1 MFKVDSGLVLVGEI
15 SCTWKSGWISVKTYV
30 TGFSL
35 EWKTLFYV
43 ESYWKR
49 LYPCCRCQNSRR
61 FSWSHAEI
69 VYISQFV
76 SGSINVC
83 LEWHTTIFEREKVCN
98 LQYYVSRTHGIF
110 TWPTVFAK
118 HSIYL
123 PDRTARNTVSHNAM
137 LFPLTNELET
147 SAAIFLIAIMLHYLI
162 EPTGFD
168 SQMFKM
174 WSIMF

>member
-49 LYPCCRCQNSRR
+49 LYPCSRCQNSRR

-83 LEWHTTIFEREKVCN
+83 LEWHTTTVYSKEKKYAICN
-98 LQYYVSRTHGIF
+98 IMFPVHMEYLHDLL
-110 TWPTVFAK
+110 
-118 HSIYL
+118 YL
-123 PDRTARNTVSHNAM
+123 PNIQFIYQIALQGIRYPTMQCHFHWQMNWKHQLQFFS
-137 LFPLTNELET
+137 FP
-147 SAAIFLIAIMLHYLI
+147 
-162 EPTGFD
+162 
-168 SQMFKM
+168 
-174 WSIMF
+174 